1 MARHVEKSRSAGWPA
16 VARVAGRLGVA
27 LVIALAGYLLIY
39 RPLQLRWGATGE
51 EVARVMPGDEIQ
63 RQPIFNA
70 TRAVTINARPEQVWP
85 WLVQIGYKRAGW
97 YGYDWI
103 DNDGIPSADRIIP
116 ELQHLKVGDD
126 MPIWK
131 GINYKVVAVDPNR
144 SLVWES
150 QSGHDSMVLAL
161 YPLDASHTRLVWRK
175 HDAPYNWTSPYIIVP
190 QLFSDLSDLIAIRQ
204 NMLGIKERA
213 EGAALEAPAVTYTEL
228 ALWVAAFLGF
238 LVAEAGLVV
247 RRDWLRPLLAVSA
260 TGLITTGLVL
270 LKPPVWV
277 DGLVTIG
284 VFVGLWWTY
293 RPAARRA
300 ISGRS
305 GIPPETMA

>member
-1 MARHVEKSRSAGWPA
+1 MAMHVEKSRSAGWPA

-51 EVARVMPGDEIQ
+51 EVARAMPGDEIQ

-70 TRAVTINARPEQVWP
+70 TRAVTINARPEQIWP

-175 HDAPYNWTSPYIIVP
+175 HDAPYNWTSPYIIIP

-213 EGAALEAPAVTYTEL
+213 EGATLEARGGGGWGGGWGGGGGGA
-228 ALWVAAFLGF
+228 
-238 LVAEAGLVV
+238 
-247 RRDWLRPLLAVSA
+247 AVSA
-260 TGLITTGLVL
+260 TGLITIGLVL

-293 RPAARRA
+293 QPAARRA
-300 ISGRS
+300 VSGRS
-305 GIPPETMA
+305 SQS